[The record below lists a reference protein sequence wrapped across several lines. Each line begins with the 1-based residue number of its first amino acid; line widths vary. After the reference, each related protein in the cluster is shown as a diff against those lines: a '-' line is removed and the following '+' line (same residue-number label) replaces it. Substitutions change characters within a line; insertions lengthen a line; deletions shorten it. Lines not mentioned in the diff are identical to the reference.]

1 MTISPA
7 PQKLASAF
15 PRVERLQTTSG
26 LPPASLS
33 MSILWTVSTPLTN
46 FHGLCLFGKLI
57 SAIYM
62 VTWLKFYWPRSE
74 HQRTWK
80 NVLDPMINLPFRDV
94 YIFHPFMV
102 SSWGWFMI
110 GFTTLDSNM
119 TAMWLLLGHPRPPC
133 SLLSV
138 GQWCILPSHGNHGTF
153 ETHCDTAIYHHISKN
168 KIIHNAFESLYV
180 TLEFD
185 IFF

>member
-1 MTISPA
+1 
-7 PQKLASAF
+7 
-15 PRVERLQTTSG
+15 
-26 LPPASLS
+26 
-33 MSILWTVSTPLTN
+33 
-46 FHGLCLFGKLI
+46 
-57 SAIYM
+57 
-62 VTWLKFYWPRSE
+62 
-74 HQRTWK
+74 
-80 NVLDPMINLPFRDV
+80 
-94 YIFHPFMV
+94 
-102 SSWGWFMI
+102 MI

-185 IFF
+185 IFFF